1 MSNQVRDILRG
12 DLTGL
17 EADIIECTDDG
28 KEGIHGEIEDETR
41 DMLKIDGRWAEK
53 DNCVFLIMISDDR
66 SFEADGSVISKRPE
80 DRKEMR
86 IPDNWQDPD

>member
-17 EADIIECTDDG
+17 EAEIIKCTDDG
-28 KEGIHGEIEDETR
+28 KEGIRGKIEDETR

-66 SFEADGSVISKRPE
+66 RFEVDGSAISKRPE

-86 IPDNWQDPD
+86 IPNKWEDPD

>member
-17 EADIIECTDDG
+17 EAEIIKCTDDG
-28 KEGIHGEIEDETR
+28 KEGIRGKIEDETR

-66 SFEADGSVISKRPE
+66 KFEVDGSVISKRPE

-86 IPDNWQDPD
+86 IPDKWEDPD

>member
-17 EADIIECTDDG
+17 EAGIIKCTDDG
-28 KEGIHGEIEDETR
+28 KECIHGKIEDETR
-41 DMLKIDGRWAEK
+41 DMLKIDDRWAEK
-53 DNCVFLIMISDDR
+53 DNCVFLIIISDDR
-66 SFEADGSVISKRPE
+66 RFEVDGSAISKRPE

-86 IPDNWQDPD
+86 IPDKWEDPD